1 MKTEIKIKIFTEG
14 SEKIGFG
21 HLSRCAALY
30 DEAIRQGFSAELFIQ
45 VSDYDFTTNSILSN
59 RRYSVVNWQSKKCL
73 QKIWIRMITI
83 LPTPIWQHLRFMR
96 KYKKIIKAKRF
107 SYSCTTEGAF
117 TDSMRNLIRTR
128 MDT

>member
-59 RRYSVVNWQSKKCL
+59 RRYSVVNWQSKKYL
-73 QKIWIRMITI
+73 QKNLDANDYCIVD
-83 LPTPIWQHLRFMR
+83 
-96 KYKKIIKAKRF
+96 
-107 SYSCTTEGAF
+107 SYLATLE
-117 TDSMRNLIRTR
+117 IYEEV
-128 MDT
+128 